1 MRIIVATVATLL
13 QQLFS
18 FLTKNENAMALLQH
32 CRNNVATVATVAT
45 IVATVATQVPWR
57 HGKCH
62 GTVTTLLQQ
71 CCNSCNSCNIVET
84 MLQQCH
90 GIGVVGDDYE
100 DSKVDSVPWQKI
112 LIFG

>member
-1 MRIIVATVATLL
+1 MLQLLQHCCYNVATVATVATLL
-13 QQLFS
+13 QQCCNS
-18 FLTKNENAMALLQH
+18 AMANAMALLQH
-32 CRNNVATVATVAT
+32 CCNNVATVAT
-45 IVATVATQVPWR
+45 IVATVATIVA
-57 HGKCH
+57 
-62 GTVTTLLQQ
+62 TVAT
-71 CCNSCNSCNIVET
+71 VAT